1 MKLRYARR
9 EHFCTRDSQGTR
21 ILQWWNAKSQ
31 DRPGFAI
38 LPQPGDGL
46 RKYTRE
52 KCAPGYVLYTPDHS
66 NKFLLINME
75 GKIVHEWPAF
85 TSHFG
90 YLLPNGHL
98 LQDTEFS
105 PDREWGVI
113 EMDWDGAEVWSC
125 PCQVHHDFQRL
136 ENGNTMVLCEREI
149 EDPRIAPGRLLSS
162 YLMEVTPRREVVW
175 EWRSEDHIEDF
186 TRTLGVQFPRPNP
199 DWTHTNTVQ
208 VLPETPA
215 SRDRRF
221 KAGNVIISPRELDA
235 AVIIEKETGKIVWGW
250 GPGTLSRQHA
260 TIVLPNGHLI
270 CFDNGRERKA
280 SAVWELDL
288 LSGRIVWSYQGDEKE
303 PFYASAL
310 SNAQRLPNGNTFI
323 CSGSKPDWGRLFEV
337 TPEGEIVWE
346 FQNPYAE
353 YAEGEKIVYRAYKYS
368 PEMIEPF
375 LTRRSS
381 TPPGLNPKTV

>member
-1 MKLRYARR
+1 MKLVWAKR
-9 EHFCTRDSQGTR
+9 EHHCGRNKDDVR
-21 ILQWWNAKSQ
+21 IIHYWNARMQ
-31 DRPGFAI
+31 DKPGFKV
-38 LPQPGDGL
+38 LPDPGDGL
-46 RKYTRE
+46 RKCDKR
-52 KCAPGYVLYTPDHS
+52 KAMPGYVLYSPDHS
-66 NKFLLINME
+66 NKFLLLDIDGE
-75 GKIVHEWPAF
+75 IVHEWPAF

-90 YLLPNGHL
+90 YLLPKGHL

-105 PDREWGVI
+105 PDREWGII
-113 EMDWDGAEVWSC
+113 EMDWNGNEVWFC

-136 ENGNTMVLCEREI
+136 ANGNTMVLCERSI
-149 EDPRIAPGRLLSS
+149 VDPRIAPGTLLST
-162 YLMEVTPRREVVW
+162 YLLEVTPEREVVW
-175 EWRSEDHIEDF
+175 EWRSEDHLEEF
-186 TRTLGVQFPRPNP
+186 TRFTGAKFPQDRA

-215 SRDRRF
+215 SKDPRF

-260 TIVLPNGHLI
+260 TIVMPNGHII
-270 CFDNGRERKA
+270 CFDNGRERGA

-288 LSGRIVWSYQGDEKE
+288 LTEKIVWSYQGNEKA

-310 SNAQRLPNGNTFI
+310 SNAQRLPNGATFI

-346 FQNPYAE
+346 FQNPHAE
-353 YAEGEKIVYRAYKYS
+353 YAEGQKIVYRAYKYP

-375 LTRRSS
+375 L
-381 TPPGLNPKTV
+381 